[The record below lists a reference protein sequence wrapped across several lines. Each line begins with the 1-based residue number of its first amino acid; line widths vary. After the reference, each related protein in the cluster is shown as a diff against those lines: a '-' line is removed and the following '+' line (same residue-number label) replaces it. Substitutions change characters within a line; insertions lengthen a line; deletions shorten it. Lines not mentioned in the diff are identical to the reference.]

1 MKILT
6 SEVVFPGHP
15 DKICDQISEAIL
27 DECLRQDIDS
37 RVAVE
42 VMIKDNLIV
51 IGGEVT
57 TKAKINY
64 KKVVAKVL
72 KHIGLN
78 EKFKVLVKVSKQ
90 SPDIAQGVDLP
101 SVNGTDLGAGDQGI
115 NYGYAIRNIDN
126 LPAPYTYAKDIAEV
140 MVELQRSL
148 PDIFGVD
155 GKCQVSI
162 EYDDN
167 NNPVHINTI
176 VVSQQ
181 TRKGIKREVYY
192 PIIKQKILDIFLS
205 IDENTTI
212 LINPTGKFEVGGS
225 YADCGVTG
233 RKIACDL
240 YGGLGRT
247 QGGCVDK
254 ETEFLTPTG
263 WKKIDSF
270 NETVD
275 TKVGQWNNGK
285 LEFVKPINY
294 VKLPKE
300 KMYRVLNDTSLD
312 MVLSENHNVLLR
324 TQDTKKLFKEKMSV
338 VVDKHFNLSQG
349 NRSDIPVFFNYD
361 FSLNKGVELSD
372 DQIKLQ
378 IAFCADGTILDE
390 KKWYGRVRILKQYK
404 KDAIE
409 QLLKSTNTEY
419 KVSQDKDYNIYY
431 FNPPIKSKSL
441 KQCFEKCNLNQMK
454 VIAKE
459 IFMWDG
465 NRKDTFRTTKKEDAD
480 FIQFLLSSITGKRV
494 SLVVDNR
501 VGKSKANSKY
511 VIKSV
516 CYTICVGKSTWTGL
530 RRNKDINKSSL
541 SISEYKDDDKYM
553 YCINVPTHN
562 LVLRRNNRIF
572 ITGNCLNGKDLTK
585 VDKLGAYFTRLVALA
600 FVRAELAKECE
611 VQVAYAIGEA
621 RPVAVYV
628 TSLNTGIYS
637 DDVLTQ
643 AAREF
648 FDFTPSGMKDT
659 IFPGDTLKDR
669 VTLNDANSQG
679 YFEHFAASGHTGYGT
694 PGDAAIN
701 NINLDRLI
709 ETVKTI
715 AKSSIK
721 SADLAQVES
730 KGRGRPKGSKDSK
743 KRKSRKKTTK

>member
-90 SPDIAQGVDLP
+90 SSDIAQGVDAI
-101 SVNGTDLGAGDQGI
+101 SSCESYIGAGDQGI
-115 NYGYAIRNIDN
+115 VYGYANREVDN
-126 LPAPYTYAKDIAEV
+126 LPLPYTYAKDIADV
-140 MVELQRSL
+140 MVELQHSL
-148 PDIFGVD
+148 PDIFRVD

-167 NNPVHINTI
+167 NKPVHISTI
-176 VVSQQ
+176 VISQQ
-181 TRKGIKREVYY
+181 TRKGIKREVYV
-192 PIIKQKILDIFLS
+192 PIIKQRVLDIFSPSSLL
-205 IDENTTI
+205 DNNTNM

-225 YADCGVTG
+225 YADCGLTG

-240 YGGLGRT
+240 YGGLGKT

-270 NETVD
+270 DDAVD
-275 TKVGQWNNGK
+275 TKVGQWNDGK

-338 VVDKHFNLSQG
+338 VANKHFNLSQG

-361 FSLNKGVELSD
+361 FSLNKGIELSEN
-372 DQIKLQ
+372 QIKLQ
-378 IAFCADGTILDE
+378 IAFCADGSILDE
-390 KKWYGRVRILKQYK
+390 KKWYGRVRVLKQYK

-409 QLLKSTNTEY
+409 TLLISTNTEY

-441 KQCFEKCNLNQMK
+441 KQCFENCNLNQMK
-454 VIAKE
+454 IIAKE

-465 NRKDTFRTTKKEDAD
+465 NRKNIFRTTKKEDAD
-480 FIQFLLSSITGKRV
+480 FVQFLLSSITGKRV

-501 VGKSKANSKY
+501 IGKSKANSKY
-511 VIKSV
+511 VIKSI
-516 CYTICVGKSTWTGL
+516 CYTVCVGKSTWIGL

-600 FVRAELAKECE
+600 FVKVGLAKECE
-611 VQVAYAIGEA
+611 VQVAYAIGKAE
-621 RPVAVYV
+621 PVAVYV
-628 TSLNTGIYS
+628 NSLNTGVYS

-643 AAREF
+643 AAKEV
-648 FDFTPSGMKDT
+648 FDFTPRGMKDT
-659 IFPGDTLKDR
+659 LFPGDTLKDM
-669 VTLNDANSQG
+669 VTLNVDDSQG
-679 YFEHFAASGHTGYGT
+679 YFERFAASGHTGWGT
-694 PGDAAIN
+694 PGDSAIH
-701 NINLDRLI
+701 NINLGRLR
-709 ETVKTI
+709 ETAKII
-715 AKSSIK
+715 AKGEK
-721 SADLAQVES
+721 LVQVES
-730 KGRGRPKGSKDSK
+730 KGRGRPKGRKDSK
-743 KRKSRKKTTK
+743 KRKSRKKDINK

>member
-51 IGGEVT
+51 IGGEIT

-72 KHIGLN
+72 KHIGLK

-101 SVNGTDLGAGDQGI
+101 SVNGAYLGAGDQGI
-115 NYGYAIRNIDN
+115 VYGYANSEGEN
-126 LPAPYTYAKDIAEV
+126 LPLPYRYAKEIAWS
-140 MVELQRSL
+140 MIELQHDL
-148 PDIFGVD
+148 PEIFGVD

-162 EYDDN
+162 KYDDN
-167 NNPVHINTI
+167 NKPVHITTI

-181 TRKGIKREVYY
+181 TRKGIKREAYY
-192 PIIKQKILDIFLS
+192 PIIKQAILRLFEC
-205 IDENTTI
+205 IDLLDEDTRI

-270 NETVD
+270 DETID
-275 TKVGQWNNGK
+275 TKVGQWDNGK

-324 TQDTKKLFKEKMSV
+324 TQDTKKIFKEKMSV
-338 VVDKHFNLSQG
+338 VANKHFNLSQG

-361 FSLNKGVELSD
+361 FSLNKGIDLSE

-378 IAFCADGTILDE
+378 IAFCADGTILNE

-409 QLLKSTNTEY
+409 KLLKSTNTEY
-419 KVSQDKDYNIYY
+419 KVSPDKDYTIYY

-465 NRKDTFRTTKKEDAD
+465 NRKNIFRTTKKEDAD

-494 SLVVDNR
+494 ALVVDNR

-600 FVRAELAKECE
+600 FVQTELAKECE

-621 RPVAVYV
+621 EPVAVYV
-628 TSLNTGIYS
+628 TSLNTGVYS

-648 FDFTPSGMKDT
+648 FDFTPSGMKNT
-659 IFPGDTLKDR
+659 LFPEDTLK
-669 VTLNDANSQG
+669 
-679 YFEHFAASGHTGYGT
+679 
-694 PGDAAIN
+694 
-701 NINLDRLI
+701 I
-709 ETVKTI
+709 EC
-715 AKSSIK
+715 
-721 SADLAQVES
+721 Q
-730 KGRGRPKGSKDSK
+730 
-743 KRKSRKKTTK
+743 TK